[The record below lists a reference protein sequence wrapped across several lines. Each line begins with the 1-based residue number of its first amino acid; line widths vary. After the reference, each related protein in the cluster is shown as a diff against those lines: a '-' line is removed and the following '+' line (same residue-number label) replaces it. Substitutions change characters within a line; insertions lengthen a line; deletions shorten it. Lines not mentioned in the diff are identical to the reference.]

1 MDINLVIAKMFDG
14 GKKLS
19 IKNIKKHT
27 GLHHK
32 VIKKV
37 IYTMM
42 QDGVLRRIN
51 PREVGSNKYYSR
63 SCPTDKEW
71 IKYGKE
77 VKTNNNGK
85 EVLVSKIPKKE
96 RRNIHI
102 TMMNEKKLE
111 VFARV

>member
-1 MDINLVIAKMFDG
+1 MDNNLVITKMFDG

-19 IKNIKKHT
+19 VRNIKKHT

-37 IYTMM
+37 VCTMVKNG
-42 QDGVLRRIN
+42 QLRRIH
-51 PREVGSNKYYSR
+51 PSEVGSNHYYSKP
-63 SCPTDKEW
+63 CPTDKEW

-77 VKTNNNGK
+77 VKINNKGK
-85 EVLVSKIPKKE
+85 EDLVSKIPKKE